1 MRFQTKNQAIENFG
15 PNLNWIKKLQIFP
28 WVPIDCFL
36 FFFFCPSGSSFS
48 GSRQNFN
55 KQNNLLHVFRL
66 IVVCQALVVYMNYYE
81 LPPFI
86 WIYNHFVLVLLPRRH
101 VISIRSQLNVLHMF
115 RYEYVSIVF
124 ALPLLLL
131 LPLFI
136 YISCWN
142 KRQFNISK
150 YNLFSWT
157 QRCCFESDTR
167 SHQISFTCSMYNR
180 HTEPPVYVCRNSLN
194 VCSILE
200 YNMLIQLIFH

>member
-1 MRFQTKNQAIENFG
+1 MSF
-15 PNLNWIKKLQIFP
+15 NWLF
-28 WVPIDCFL
+28 F

-124 ALPLLLL
+124 ALLVLLL

-194 VCSILE
+194 ICLILE